1 MIKRSCFWKLIV
13 IVTVLLTLMVITGCS
28 LSAPRQTTVEI
39 GDVAGGDSSTDSIDT
54 DKSPDSVNNDSS
66 ADTAEVDSSADAE
79 ETNPSYVPDGNMLR
93 SNTEGAVTI
102 DVEYLGY
109 MDNLVSFNIAMNTHS
124 VDLDQY
130 DLVKLSDLMD
140 DKGNKYTPFSWDSEP
155 GGHHRSG
162 ILVFSNP
169 GSQAEPDTLLLI
181 IRNIAE
187 IQERT
192 FNWENISFNS

>member
-1 MIKRSCFWKLIV
+1 MIKRSWFWKLIV
-13 IVTVLLTLMVITGCS
+13 IVTVLLTFMVITGCS
-28 LSAPRQTTVEI
+28 FSAPRQTNVEI
-39 GDVAGGDSSTDSIDT
+39 GDAAGADSSIDSANTDE
-54 DKSPDSVNNDSS
+54 SPDSVKNDSS
-66 ADTAEVDSSADAE
+66 ADTAEFDSSADAE
-79 ETNPSYVPDGNMLR
+79 ETNPSYVPAGNMLR

-109 MDNLVSFNIAMNTHS
+109 KDNLVSFNIAMNTHS
-124 VDLDQY
+124 VELDQY
-130 DLVKLSDLMD
+130 DLAKLSDLTD

-162 ILVFSNP
+162 ILVFSSP
-169 GSQAEPDTLLLI
+169 GSQAEPGTLILI

-192 FNWENISFNS
+192 FSWENIS